1 MEGQGVGAVQVS
13 DSGRRVRRP
22 GIFIRDICV
31 ESSPLPRW
39 EWSRGWGIG
48 AKAQQGTHT
57 AQELGLILPR
67 RQPHRTPRVV
77 TCTRKGGGCNVG
89 VLCAKADPSSIFLI

>member
-77 TCTRKGGGCNVG
+77 TCTRKGGGGATWVSF
-89 VLCAKADPSSIFLI
+89 VPKQTQAVFF